1 MLVSLFLG
9 IGGLSL
15 GIYLQNKFCPDNEH
29 EHNNDPIIEEKEK
42 FNFLNWKS
50 KKKNKNFI
58 EKKRPS
64 YYH

>member
-50 KKKNKNFI
+50 KKKK
-58 EKKRPS
+58 
-64 YYH
+64 